1 MKDDLGDRMKDYE
14 VRTKMFLPRRTY
26 AIIRLDGR
34 AFHTFTKGLKRPFDE
49 DFASDM
55 DETAKYLCENIQ
67 GAQFAYVQSDEI
79 SILITDFKKITS
91 SAWFDNQIQKMASI
105 SASMASAMFNY
116 LRLQRYFCGDDFN
129 IARENDNTIGE
140 HFKPGTNLEDV
151 RDNIASFINYMPLK
165 PKFAAFDARVFS
177 IADPFEVHN
186 CFVWRQ
192 KDATRNSISMAAQS
206 MCSHKELQGKSSNEM
221 QDMMHEKG
229 VNWNDYPVRF
239 KRGGFICK
247 EKYISGVIGG
257 EDVPEN
263 FKIGP
268 TERSRWV
275 VVDPPIFT
283 KEKEFTFIRIPVIA
297 GENTMSLLDIAN
309 ISA

>member
-26 AIIRLDGR
+26 AIIRLDGK
-34 AFHTFTKGLKRPFDE
+34 AFHTYTRGLERPFDE
-49 DFASDM
+49 GFADDM
-55 DETAKYLCENIQ
+55 NETAKYLCENIQ

-105 SASMASAMFNY
+105 SASMAAAKFNQ
-116 LRLQRYFCGDDFN
+116 LRVKRKFEYTFKDF
-129 IARENDNTIGE
+129 EYQGGGE
-140 HFKPGTNLEDV
+140 DYVLDV
-151 RDNIASFINYMPLK
+151 LSKDKL
-165 PKFAAFDARVFS
+165 AAFDARVFS

-206 MCSHKELQGKSSNEM
+206 LYSHKELQGKSSNEM
-221 QDMMHEKG
+221 QEMIFQKG
-229 VNWNDYPVRF
+229 INWNEYPERF

-247 EKYISGVIGG
+247 EKYMAGVTGG
-257 EDVPEN
+257 SDVPEN
-263 FKIGP
+263 FKLGP
-268 TERSRWV
+268 VERSRWAI
-275 VVDPPIFT
+275 VDPPIFT
-283 KEKEFTFIRIPVIA
+283 KEKEFTFSRIPVIA

-309 ISA
+309 IPA